1 MQGDVGL
8 DPVDDNLEEESV
20 AEVAVNLGSEG
31 YRSNHVQV
39 IDGLEFEK
47 VGDEWLPVTTKV
59 RPTE

>member
-1 MQGDVGL
+1 L